1 MIYFTYINII
11 GLICNCLLKYRLC
24 LHELFLI
31 YDFFS
36 NTRQS
41 SPNKACVE
49 IDVGIECKKLIE
61 AVKVSNFDFVAKLV
75 VVNNHI

>member
-1 MIYFTYINII
+1 MI
-11 GLICNCLLKYRLC
+11 
-24 LHELFLI
+24 
-31 YDFFS
+31 FFS

-61 AVKVSNFDFVAKLV
+61 AVKVSNFDFVTKLV
-75 VVNNHI
+75 VVNNQI